1 MKSLFLIVLGI
12 IGFSGNAAAE
22 SSVWVVRQGNL
33 VTYLGGTCHVLR
45 PEDYPLPVEFE
56 WAYQAAEQIVFEADP
71 SQLNSPKMQQL
82 IAHKGFYHDGTTLED
97 ILQPQTYRLLQEH
110 CQRRNLQLSAFI
122 RLKPAMASLT
132 LLAIELQRHGIV
144 QGGVDQHFYQRAVAD
159 GKGRVPLETI
169 EQQMEFMLGMATGY
183 EDRFMQH
190 SIGELERLDEVF
202 DGLIAAW
209 RDGDEKAIGT
219 LVTDDFK
226 ELFPTLYGRL
236 FSERNAAWLPVIKG
250 FIETPE
256 TELILVG
263 VGHLV
268 GEEGLVEALRRDG
281 YQVQKLQL

>member
-1 MKSLFLIVLGI
+1 M
-12 IGFSGNAAAE
+12 
-22 SSVWVVRQGNL
+22 
-33 VTYLGGTCHVLR
+33 LR

-56 WAYQAAEQIVFEADP
+56 RAYQAAEKIVFEADP
-71 SQLNSPKMQQL
+71 GQLNSPKMQQL
-82 IAHKGFYHDGTTLED
+82 IAHKAFYHDGTTLED

-144 QGGVDQHFYQRAVAD
+144 QGGVDLHFYQKSVTD
-159 GKGRVPLETI
+159 GREREALETM
-169 EQQMEFMLGMATGY
+169 EQQMEFMMGMAQGR

-190 SIGELERLDEVF
+190 SLGELNRLDEIF
-202 DGLIAAW
+202 HGLIVAW
-209 RDGDEKAIGT
+209 RGGDEKAIAR

-226 ELFPTLYGRL
+226 GQFPEIYGRL